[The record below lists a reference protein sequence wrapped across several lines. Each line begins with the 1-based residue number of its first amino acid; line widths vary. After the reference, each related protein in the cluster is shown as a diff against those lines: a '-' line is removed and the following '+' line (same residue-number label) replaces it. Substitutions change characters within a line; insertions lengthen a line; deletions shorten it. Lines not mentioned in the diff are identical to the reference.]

1 MLEQSPS
8 SSLSSYGVVS
18 RSEAIV
24 CSILSYSSILAGEAC
39 ALLIE
44 LLGHGLRVLGTCALL
59 IELLGHGLRVLGS
72 HVWLRLHLC
81 FLCCNRL
88 VLSRLGRL
96 VGVCLE

>member
-44 LLGHGLRVLGTCALL
+44 LLGHGLRVLG
-59 IELLGHGLRVLGS
+59 S